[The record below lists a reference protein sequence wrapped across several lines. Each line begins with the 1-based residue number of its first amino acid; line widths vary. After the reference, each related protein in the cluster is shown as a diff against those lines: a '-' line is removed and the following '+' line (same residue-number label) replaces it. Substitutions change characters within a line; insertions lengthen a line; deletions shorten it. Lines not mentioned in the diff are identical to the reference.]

1 MITLGETYSSLQY
14 LYRIPAQTIGKIVP
28 ETCEA
33 IAEVLK
39 NHLQVN
45 ITNNKSN
52 VLKLTI
58 SPISFTS
65 EQLDVHSAGEF
76 QLPLVGYGAYG

>member
-1 MITLGETYSSLQY
+1 MITLGETYASLQY

-39 NHLQVN
+39 NYLQVN

-58 SPISFTS
+58 SPIFI
-65 EQLDVHSAGEF
+65 H
-76 QLPLVGYGAYG
+76 